1 MPRHKSFGLKMSRK
15 VARDTAFKLTFEFL
29 FSGSVNEYTKEKFF
43 ENAQLTDE
51 DKKYIDAVFNG
62 VVDDFRELNRT
73 IEKYAVGYKLDRIY
87 KPDYA
92 VLLNS
97 IFEIKN
103 MRDIP
108 YAVTINEAIELVK
121 AYSDEKSHKFVHGI
135 LTSVV
140 KEVQNGNN

>member
-1 MPRHKSFGLKMSRK
+1 MLRHKSFGLKMSRK

-29 FSGSVNEYTKEKFF
+29 FNGSANEYTKEKLF
-43 ENAQLTDE
+43 ENVQLTDE
-51 DKKYIDAVFNG
+51 DKKYIDAIYNG
-62 VVDDFRELNRT
+62 VVSCFRELNRI
-73 IEKYAVGYKLDRIY
+73 IEKYAEGYTLNRIY

-103 MRDIP
+103 MQDIP

-121 AYSDEKSHKFVHGI
+121 TYSDEKSHKFVHGI

>member
-1 MPRHKSFGLKMSRK
+1 MSRK
-15 VARDTAFKLTFEFL
+15 VARDTAFKLTFEYL
-29 FSGSVNEYTKEKFF
+29 FNGSVNDYTKEKLF
-43 ENAQLTDE
+43 ENVQLTDE
-51 DKKYIDAVFNG
+51 DKSYIDTIYNG
-62 VVDDFRELNRT
+62 VITDFQDLNNI
-73 IEKYAVGYKLDRIY
+73 IEKYAEGYKLDRIY

-103 MRDIP
+103 MPDIP
-108 YAVTINEAIELVK
+108 CAVTINEAIELVK

-135 LTSVV
+135 LTSVI